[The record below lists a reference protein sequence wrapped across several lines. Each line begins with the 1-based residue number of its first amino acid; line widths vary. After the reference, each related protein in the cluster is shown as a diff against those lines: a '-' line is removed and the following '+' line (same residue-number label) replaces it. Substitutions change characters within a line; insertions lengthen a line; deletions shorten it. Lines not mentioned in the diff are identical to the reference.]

1 MGFHVS
7 YPIKWIQFLLVGV
20 EELLSYTVLYHMKKN
35 EVSEVIKCFRIHFTL
50 FPMVTVAISN
60 YGGEFSEKLT
70 QFCHISIFYT
80 TLWCRVKLKSRSS
93 RGNNKNHQIDN

>member
-1 MGFHVS
+1 MGFRVS

-35 EVSEVIKCFRIHFTL
+35 EVSEVIKCFRIHLTL
-50 FPMVTVAISN
+50 FPMVTVAKSD

-70 QFCHISIFYT
+70 LFFSQFNILHYSLEPCIAKVYI
-80 TLWCRVKLKSRSS
+80 KLRK
-93 RGNNKNHQIDN
+93 Q